1 MLGGKYWI
9 VGKPAM
15 AASLQI
21 SWEQEIIPGDFYR
34 TLYFCAISAEQVL
47 TLWQTLR
54 NFSVF
59 VCVQTWLFLSS
70 PQSITAT
77 WEYITWWGR

>member
-1 MLGGKYWI
+1 MFGGKYWI

-21 SWEQEIIPGDFYR
+21 SWKQEIIPGDFYR
-34 TLYFCAISAEQVL
+34 TSFFCAISSEQI
-47 TLWQTLR
+47 LR
-54 NFSVF
+54 LLQAVRNQIFLF
-59 VCVQTWLFLSS
+59 VVQTWLFLSS

-77 WEYITWWGR
+77 